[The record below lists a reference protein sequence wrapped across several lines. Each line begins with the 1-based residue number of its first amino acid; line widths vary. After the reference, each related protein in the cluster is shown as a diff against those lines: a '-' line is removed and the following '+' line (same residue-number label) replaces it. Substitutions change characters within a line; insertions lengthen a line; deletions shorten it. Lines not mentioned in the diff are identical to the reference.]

1 MVKRIGGMRR
11 KTRYK
16 FRKEKRQKGK
26 ISITRYFQ
34 SFNAG
39 DRVYLGLESAV
50 QKGAYYP
57 RFMGR
62 TGIIKGKRGNSK
74 MGDMQIISETPIN
87 IYYLKKELEKVKK
100 RDSELNFRANRTEEY
115 LNQAASNKNMD
126 GLFDKMMK
134 LNIPRLK
141 EQHIHKIIDITPTTL
156 NDLKVILQ
164 SYTVTVNNESMKKIV
179 DTINEFLEK

>member
-1 MVKRIGGMRR
+1 
-11 KTRYK
+11 
-16 FRKEKRQKGK
+16 
-26 ISITRYFQ
+26 
-34 SFNAG
+34 
-39 DRVYLGLESAV
+39 
-50 QKGAYYP
+50 
-57 RFMGR
+57 
-62 TGIIKGKRGNSK
+62 

-164 SYTVTVNNESMKKIV
+164 SYTVTVNNESMKK
-179 DTINEFLEK
+179 